1 MWIVF
6 ELEYFSRCEILRS
19 KQFLRPMVIILQ
31 TAKAEEEEKRRKEY
45 ILIRFL
51 YCTISFK
58 RGGGRVETSGRV
70 TIRVTA
76 WCSTMWVVTPCFRK
90 PPGPRKPE
98 WLGPTESWA
107 CLTFLYDMWTPSQ
120 FLCKNVRSTVE
131 SFLCKIVTG
140 FVQLYSHLMLI
151 IACLIWSSSRLD
163 ILIPLKLK
171 GGFCDN
177 NFTDMKSNIIVY
189 THIDIINY
197 KEATYDEALEGKLH
211 T

>member
-1 MWIVF
+1 MWLVF
-6 ELEYFSRCEILRS
+6 QQKYFSRCEILRS
-19 KQFLRPMVIILQ
+19 QQFLLPMVIIQ
-31 TAKAEEEEKRRKEY
+31 MAKAEEGEKRRKEY

-58 RGGGRVETSGRV
+58 WGGGRVETSGRV

-120 FLCKNVRSTVE
+120 YLKWAKMRGLQWKVFFAKLSGDLFNCTP
-131 SFLCKIVTG
+131 T
-140 FVQLYSHLMLI
+140 Y
-151 IACLIWSSSRLD
+151 CLLLHAWYDHHQGWTFWLNSSRSVASVTK
-163 ILIPLKLK
+163 ILQTWKVILQMTQIL
-171 GGFCDN
+171 
-177 NFTDMKSNIIVY
+177 TSIIMKMY
-189 THIDIINY
+189 YED
-197 KEATYDEALEGKLH
+197 LLGKLH
-211 T
+211 S